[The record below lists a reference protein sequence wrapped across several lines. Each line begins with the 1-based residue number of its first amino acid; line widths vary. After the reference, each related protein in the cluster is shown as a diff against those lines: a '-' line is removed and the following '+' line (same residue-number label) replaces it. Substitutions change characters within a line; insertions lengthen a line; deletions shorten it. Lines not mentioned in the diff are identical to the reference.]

1 MKLVFFVKIHV
12 KVLTKV
18 FYIQIWFICETQL
31 FFFSNKNHG
40 VQNKPLYRKRGFFA
54 VDSEN
59 YWITNCKHMT
69 SHAIWADEI
78 TDVMI
83 SLKKDQ

>member
-1 MKLVFFVKIHV
+1 MLQYEISFFIKIHV

-54 VDSEN
+54 VDYVKIIELHIVNTWRHMQSEQM
-59 YWITNCKHMT
+59 K
-69 SHAIWADEI
+69 
-78 TDVMI
+78 
-83 SLKKDQ
+83 